1 MTSADVP
8 PLPSDHSTSAQTNI
22 KSGHNA
28 VLLNG
33 LANGNTI
40 NGHSEPSV
48 LSQPSPTLLPPN
60 ISLQVTAEH
69 TIKLVRNTPIPQ
81 PGPNDVLIH
90 VKATGICGSDIHF
103 WKKGCIGSL
112 TVDGDCILGHEAAG
126 IVLQVG
132 SEVSGLL
139 PGDRVA
145 IEPGVPCG
153 SCFLCSEGRY
163 NLCEDVAFAGVYPY
177 AGTAQRYK
185 VHPAKWVHKLPDN
198 ITYEQ
203 GALLEPLSVVMHG
216 ITSCGTSLLGKAVA
230 IHGAGPIGLI
240 ALSAARA
247 SGAYPIVIT
256 DLEPKRLAFAKTL
269 VPSCKTYLVQRDLSP
284 RENAERIRGLFG
296 VTSSNP
302 ARGTYKNE
310 YSAPA
315 TVLECTGVESSIVTA
330 VYTCRRGGTVM
341 VIGVGRETMNNF
353 PFMHISLTEVSQIFL
368 HL

>member
-1 MTSADVP
+1 
-8 PLPSDHSTSAQTNI
+8 
-22 KSGHNA
+22 
-28 VLLNG
+28 
-33 LANGNTI
+33 
-40 NGHSEPSV
+40 
-48 LSQPSPTLLPPN
+48 LSQTPPALQPPN
-60 ISLQVTAEH
+60 TSLQVTAEH
-69 TIKLVRNTPIPQ
+69 TIKLVKNTPIPQ

-103 WKKGCIGSL
+103 WKKGCIGDLS
-112 TVDGDCILGHEAAG
+112 VDGDCILGHEAAG

-132 SEVSGLL
+132 SEVSGLVS
-139 PGDRVA
+139 GDRVA

-177 AGTAQRYK
+177 AGTAHASGHASGH
-185 VHPAKWVHKLPDN
+185 VHPATWVHKLPDN

-247 SGAYPIVIT
+247 SGASPIVIT

-269 VPSCKTYLVQRDLSP
+269 VPSCKTYLVQRDLSSK
-284 RENAERIRGLFG
+284 ENADRIRSLFG
-296 VTSSNP
+296 VASSNL
-302 ARGTYKNE
+302 ARGMYKNE

-330 VYTCRRGGTVM
+330 IYTCRRGGTVM

-368 HL
+368 HSPFSLFSCLLPILFSKLMRA